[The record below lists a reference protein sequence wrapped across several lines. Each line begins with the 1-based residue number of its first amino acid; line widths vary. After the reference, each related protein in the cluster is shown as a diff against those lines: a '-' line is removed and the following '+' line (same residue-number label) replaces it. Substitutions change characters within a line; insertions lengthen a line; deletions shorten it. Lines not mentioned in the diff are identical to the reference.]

1 MKRFGMIVLWSS
13 GLVIGAVCLGD
24 DLQNRLLLET
34 LPRNRRESL
43 ATNLA
48 EFDRLGR
55 EEQGSI
61 RRLDETI
68 AATEPVEQARFR
80 SLLHHYH
87 LWFQGLTDEQRTQ
100 LLATT
105 DLNERFQLARKFRLA
120 ENAGSKRE
128 GPRIARIR
136 TGEFGLVGPF
146 TAAQWLKVWHDL
158 TPERRAEI
166 AKNPPGK
173 IREELTLAAKRMKI
187 RLDRFSPD
195 QEKVFTEQL
204 ETDPEFQPVIELMLR
219 KVERSFQQGDASKKA
234 DLTQNKFE
242 HPLAEFRYF
251 EEHRPKPVD
260 PARLERFA
268 SWCPDWF
275 HLMTDSLSA
284 DDARDFY
291 TILYRLIPTV
301 AETVELAKPAKT
313 PATPAAK
320 TAPRSKPDSGSTPF

>member
-1 MKRFGMIVLWSS
+1 MKRVRMVVLWSS
-13 GLVIGAVCLGD
+13 GLVIGAVCLGN
-24 DLQNRLLLET
+24 DLQNRSLLET

-43 ATNLA
+43 AANLA

-55 EEQGSI
+55 EEQASI

-87 LWFQGLTDEQRTQ
+87 LWFQGLTDEQRSQ

-105 DLNERFQLARKFRLA
+105 DLDQRFQLARKFRLA
-120 ENAGSKRE
+120 ENAGPNRE

-136 TGEFGLVGPF
+136 TGEFGLIGPF
-146 TAAQWLKVWHDL
+146 KAAQWLKVWHDL

-173 IREELTLAAKRMKI
+173 IREELTLAAKSMKI
-187 RLDRFSPD
+187 RLDRFSPAE
-195 QEKVFTEQL
+195 EKAFTEKL
-204 ETDPEFQPVIELMLR
+204 EADPGFQPVIEPMLR
-219 KVERSFQQGDASKKA
+219 KVEQSLRKGDASKKA
-234 DLTQNKFE
+234 DSAQKKFE
-242 HPLAEFRYF
+242 HPFAEFLYF

-284 DDARDFY
+284 NDARDFY
-291 TILYRLIPTV
+291 SILYRLIPTV
-301 AETVELAKPAKT
+301 AEAVESAKPAKV
-313 PATPAAK
+313 PAAK
-320 TAPRSKPDSGSTPF
+320 PSPRPKSAPGGTPF